1 MDYFGREQLRELFE
15 INGSPAVSIYMKTH
29 RRGSDVAAQPL
40 RLRAALTEARRII
53 ARDGLN
59 GRGDVLG
66 PVDSL
71 DEGIDRANDTEYW
84 LTAGVFAG
92 TKEEVDRFFTRI
104 QAGTTYANRRAG
116 ATTGA
121 WPGIQSFGGWKG
133 SGTTSTGFSQYY
145 LRQYLKEQSR
155 TVVE

>member
-1 MDYFGREQLRELFE
+1 MDDGDLARGHYVEPTVATAPMESWVWQKELFM
-15 INGSPAVSIYMKTH
+15 PFVM
-29 RRGSDVAAQPL
+29 V
-40 RLRAALTEARRII
+40 
-53 ARDGLN
+53 
-59 GRGDVLG
+59 G

-71 DEGIDRANDTEYW
+71 DEGIDRANDTEYG

-92 TKEEVDRFFTRI
+92 TEQEVERFFTRI

-155 TVVE
+155 TVVT